1 MEEEGV
7 KSGIHDL
14 SAEHQAVTART
25 LCRQGPLVLSET
37 MVQVAADGERAS
49 WGLRPLGDNPTPQNK
64 ASQRNLIFKS
74 QPMPCEISLSYQD
87 EWFEMNQFNQP
98 RIVFL
103 LIPFPVQFKSGLVCK
118 RH

>member
-7 KSGIHDL
+7 KSGIQDL
-14 SAEHQAVTART
+14 SAEYQAATART
-25 LCRQGPLVLSET
+25 LCCQGPLALSKT
-37 MVQVAADGERAS
+37 MVHMTADGERAN

-74 QPMPCEISLSYQD
+74 QPLPCEISLSYQD
-87 EWFEMNQFNQP
+87 EWFEVNQFNQP

-103 LIPFPVQFKSGLVCK
+103 IIPFSVQFKSGLVCK